1 MIARERLTVP
11 KWADYQRYRRDRGA
25 PPWIALQRKL
35 LRNPEWVSLSNADR
49 GLLVVI
55 WMLAADNDGRI
66 EAADVAGYISAVG
79 CMPRPDL
86 SALINAGFVTV
97 SDNVRHGS
105 RDVSDTPRHGSPPL
119 DGPYERGRA
128 SRGLDALE
136 TKAETET
143 ETEVESTA
151 TREKI
156 SCPPGNPAPIGD
168 RARDVAPAF
177 DPDSAFVWEN

>member
-1 MIARERLTVP
+1 MLTARERLTVP

-35 LRNPEWVSLSNADR
+35 LRNPEWVTLSNADR

-66 EAADVAGYISAVG
+66 EAADVADYISAVG

-86 SALINAGFVTV
+86 SALISAGFVTV
-97 SDNVRHGS
+97 SDVGHGS
-105 RDVSDTPRHGSPPL
+105 RGVSDSVCHGSRELSDTPGHG
-119 DGPYERGRA
+119 

-136 TKAETET
+136 TEAET
-143 ETEVESTA
+143 ETEVETEVRTGA
-151 TREKI
+151 EKI
-156 SCPPGNPAPIGD
+156 SYPPGNHAPIGD
-168 RARDVAPAF
+168 RTRDVAPAF
-177 DPDSAFVWEN
+177 DSDSAFVWES